1 MFPSI
6 PNPNFKLHVGWRTI
20 KTAVS
25 AMLVAIVYCLIGRN
39 PAFACIGVIFGMG
52 VDMQDSIKNGGNRLF
67 GTLIGGLLSIVVF
80 WIYLLFYPQGGHS
93 VFLAVLL
100 GFATVV
106 LILLCQYFWPGG
118 VQPGGVVLCIVLF
131 STPIESYV
139 SYALNRI
146 LDTAIGVIVALLVN
160 YFLPRA
166 RVVAFL
172 WRAAGSPKV
181 ENGKNPFTDVKAD
194 AYYYDAVL
202 WAVEQGVTSG
212 TSATTFSPD
221 ATVTR
226 GQTVTFLYRNAG
238 SPEVSGTMPFTDVEA
253 DAYYAKAVQWAVQQK
268 ITTGTSETTFSPM
281 SDCTR
286 GQIVTFL
293 YRAK

>member
-1 MFPSI
+1 MPEFPRKD
-6 PNPNFKLHVGWRTI
+6 FRLHVGWRTI

-131 STPIESYV
+131 STPIETYM

-146 LDTAIGVIVALLVN
+146 FGTKISGSMWAGAPSRPPSALC
-160 YFLPRA
+160 
-166 RVVAFL
+166 
-172 WRAAGSPKV
+172 WS
-181 ENGKNPFTDVKAD
+181 
-194 AYYYDAVL
+194 
-202 WAVEQGVTSG
+202 
-212 TSATTFSPD
+212 TTFCP
-221 ATVTR
+221 
-226 GQTVTFLYRNAG
+226 GPG
-238 SPEVSGTMPFTDVEA
+238 SFPSGKGS
-253 DAYYAKAVQWAVQQK
+253 KARSGRAVK
-268 ITTGTSETTFSPM
+268 SECFSALRSGGALFFCP
-281 SDCTR
+281 
-286 GQIVTFL
+286 L
-293 YRAK
+293 P